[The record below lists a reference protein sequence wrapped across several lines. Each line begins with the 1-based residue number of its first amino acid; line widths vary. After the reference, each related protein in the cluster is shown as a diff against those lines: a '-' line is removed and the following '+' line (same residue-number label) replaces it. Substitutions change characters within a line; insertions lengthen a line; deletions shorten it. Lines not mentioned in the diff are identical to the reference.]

1 MSIIGKEPI
10 RCLFWE
16 GYSTMR
22 LLRPKTLAAFIV
34 AIAARHGAVAEDTF
48 EDVNRQCGAEYAD
61 PFALTKCLKAEEKDY
76 GKELAE
82 AYRKVVELQTPDNKK
97 ALIEAQR
104 SWLTFQ
110 EKNCKFHRRVLSF
123 DGAANG
129 DAAAALCMLRTTMH
143 RLAEL
148 EALLPNLE
156 R

>member
-1 MSIIGKEPI
+1 
-10 RCLFWE
+10 
-16 GYSTMR
+16 MR
-22 LLRPKTLAAFIV
+22 FLRPKTLAAFIV
-34 AIAARHGAVAEDTF
+34 TIAASHGALAEDTF
-48 EDVNRQCGAEYAD
+48 EDVHRQCGAEYAD

-76 GKELAE
+76 GKKLAE
-82 AYRKVVELQTPDNKK
+82 AYRKVVELQTPGTKK

-110 EKNCKFHRRVLSF
+110 EKNCKFHRSVLSF

-129 DAAAALCMLRTTMH
+129 DAAAALCKLRTTMQ